1 MPTIRLAADLQNL
14 ERLVQFVSS
23 FARKQ
28 GFDPKRLQEIELGTE
43 EALVNIF
50 KYAYPGD
57 PTGAVEVNCEYEKQT
72 GLVIT
77 LTDSGIPFDIE
88 SLPPPKL
95 SADITD
101 RPIGGLGVYLIHKMM
116 DDIRYRR
123 DGNKNILTLFVKKRR

>member
-14 ERLVQFVSS
+14 EKLVQFVSS

-28 GFDPKRLQEIELGTE
+28 GFDSKRLQEIELGTE

-57 PTGAVEVNCEYEKQT
+57 QTGDVEVNCEYEKQA

-77 LTDSGIPFDIE
+77 LTDSGVPFDIK
-88 SLPPPKL
+88 SLPPPEF

-123 DGNKNILTLFVKKRR
+123 DGNKNILELFAKKRK